1 MIQVKER
8 AKALAQDLFN
18 KAVVPVMDLP
28 LSDETIKV
36 KGLEIALLMLDQV
49 YDRNTFI
56 SLNDMYCEAQ
66 GILHRGEVEY

>member
-1 MIQVKER
+1 MTQ

-18 KAVVPVMDLP
+18 KSVVPVMDLP
-28 LSDETIKV
+28 LSDETIKA

-49 YDRNTFI
+49 YDRNTVE
-56 SLNDMYCEAQ
+56 SQNDLYCEAQ

>member
-1 MIQVKER
+1 MTQ

-28 LSDETIKV
+28 LSDETIKA

-49 YDRNTFI
+49 YDRNTFT
-56 SLNDMYCEAQ
+56 SLNDMYCESQ

>member
-1 MIQVKER
+1 MTQ

-28 LSDETIKV
+28 LSDETIKA
-36 KGLEIALLMLDQV
+36 KGLEIALLMLDQI
-49 YDRNTFI
+49 YDRNTFT

-66 GILHRGEVEY
+66 EILYYGDVEY